1 MSSAT
6 GSAKGPKRPQPAG
19 NSNRDVCLRRRSLAV
34 PRGSVT
40 MGTPNGPDILTLS
53 YVDMG
58 TRQVPPPE
66 AQLWRFMVLAK
77 LVTTLDR
84 QALYFPVLA
93 SLNDELEGAPR
104 LPTGATDWQR
114 LAAWDAWRYVRS
126 VVFVS
131 CWHSSLGE
139 SAAMWALYGNRG
151 LAIRTTFGLLCQAL
165 HQHANTNPPNLD
177 RTVVGGMVTY
187 ADPDE
192 TSLPEDV

>member
-66 AQLWRFMVLAK
+66 AQLWRFMDLAK
-77 LVTTLDR
+77 LVTMLDR
-84 QALYFPVLA
+84 KHSTFRCW
-93 SLNDELEGAPR
+93 PR
-104 LPTGATDWQR
+104 WTINWRARSRGCR
-114 LAAWDAWRYVRS
+114 LTRP
-126 VVFVS
+126 
-131 CWHSSLGE
+131 
-139 SAAMWALYGNRG
+139 RG
-151 LAIRTTFGLLCQAL
+151 KERMHGTFGGITGLSCL
-165 HQHANTNPPNLD
+165 
-177 RTVVGGMVTY
+177 
-187 ADPDE
+187 
-192 TSLPEDV
+192 